1 MWEKK
6 IILTRSCHRPEL
18 PQQRAGVLSLTI
30 GVVLLSVARNLLA
43 RRWPGEMTAVQVPS
57 YGLLLLATL
66 LAAWYARLG
75 ARDLGLSWGR
85 FKLRLGGALVLTV
98 VLAAPGLMHG
108 VSALAAVVAVPGAL
122 AVATIEELLFR
133 GVLYTLW
140 LRIAGTGSAIVLTS
154 LAFAA
159 THAFLY
165 PLPVILLGLL
175 AGLLLASWRAL
186 ANDLVAPMLAHTA
199 ADAIA
204 LAVLR
209 Y

>member
-1 MWEKK
+1 M
-6 IILTRSCHRPEL
+6 
-18 PQQRAGVLSLTI
+18 TI
-30 GVVLLSVARNLLA
+30 GVVLLTVVRNLLA
-43 RRWPGEMTAVQVPS
+43 RRWSGQMTTIEVLS

-66 LAAWYARLG
+66 LAAWSARLG
-75 ARDLGLSWGR
+75 AHHLGLSWGR
-85 FKLRLGGALVLTV
+85 CTLRLGGALVLTV
-98 VLAAPGLMHG
+98 VLAAPGLTHS
-108 VSALAAVVAVPGAL
+108 VSALAAAAAVPGAL

-133 GVLYTLW
+133 GVLYSLW
-140 LRIAGTGSAIVLTS
+140 QRSTGMGGAVAITS

-175 AGLLLASWRAL
+175 VGVLLASWRTL
-186 ANDLVAPMLAHTA
+186 TNDLIAPIVAHTA

-204 LAVLR
+204 QAVLR